1 MKFLPC
7 ASRWQRW
14 LLSLMA
20 LASLLSVQ
28 AAHAHLMVAQRGT
41 LNIVGTGGYVVM
53 ALPVDAFTG
62 VDDDGDGRM
71 SITEMRAHAPQIEA
85 QVFQGLQLIGDTGPR
100 PLQGLMLNLSPDDN
114 TPTAPAQH
122 LVVLGRF
129 LLDGG
134 APTAGLKFRFT
145 LFGKDSQAQQQRI
158 TVTHGAQKQQL
169 TLAPGRE
176 EARVFPSVLTVIIDN
191 ARLGAEHVLSGWDH
205 LLFLLVVLATGW
217 GFRQILLALT
227 CFTLGHGI
235 TLAASALWG
244 FGVPATIV
252 EPTIA
257 ATIVG
262 LALFDRYS
270 QGRSQPWPPALRCG
284 VIFVCALIHGL
295 GFAGAMTALGVDA
308 EHRTLSVL
316 GFNAGIEAGQLA
328 VALFAAG
335 VMFGIKRVKGSGGV
349 VLTTRFASVVGMV
362 AGTVWLVERLV
373 VSV

>member
-1 MKFLPC
+1 MKSWSFI
-7 ASRWQRW
+7 SRWKRC

-20 LASLLSVQ
+20 LACLLNVQ

-71 SITEMRAHAPQIEA
+71 LIAEMRAHTRQIEA
-85 QVFQGLQLIGDTGPR
+85 QVFQGLQLMGDTGPR

-114 TPTAPAQH
+114 T
-122 LVVLGRF
+122 
-129 LLDGG
+129 
-134 APTAGLKFRFT
+134 
-145 LFGKDSQAQQQRI
+145 
-158 TVTHGAQKQQL
+158 
-169 TLAPGRE
+169 
-176 EARVFPSVLTVIIDN
+176 
-191 ARLGAEHVLSGWDH
+191 RLGAEHVLSGWDH

-262 LALFDRYS
+262 LALFDRVS

-308 EHRTLSVL
+308 EHRILSLL

-328 VALFAAG
+328 VALLAAG

-349 VLTTRFASVVGMV
+349 ALTTRFASVVGMV

-373 VSV
+373 VSA